1 MNQPVCLFG
10 AFARH
15 LQSQPDALLY
25 RYLVDGD
32 PGGKVVEWT
41 YAQAYRRCAAV
52 AGLLSEHGLAGKRVL
67 LLAQPGLDYVAT
79 FLGCLMARVV
89 VVPAYPP
96 VGARS
101 DNAVARL
108 AAIATAAQIDAV
120 VTTTPIAALAGA
132 IVRGTPLA
140 DVPWLPTD
148 AVGDPAPGV
157 DWLAVPA
164 PGELA
169 YLQFTSGSTSDPKGV
184 MVTHGNVAHN
194 SDLIRQK
201 FGHSAQAR
209 GFSWLPPYH
218 DMGLIGGILQPLY
231 VGFEV
236 TLMSPLDFL
245 KRPIRWIE
253 AISRF
258 RVTTAGGPDFGYA
271 LCTRRF
277 RPGATAI
284 DLSSWRVAFNG
295 AEPIRPD
302 TLDRFCETFGPHG
315 FARTAFYPC
324 YGLAEATLIVTGGEL
339 DQAPVVRR
347 ADRDQLARG
356 RFAEAAGSAA
366 AVELVACG
374 TPAADQQLA
383 IVDPYSCAQVGD
395 GVVGE
400 IWIAGGSVAAGYWN
414 RPDATHTAFAARR
427 SDDPAAGPY
436 ARTGDLGFVAGGELY
451 VTGRHKDL
459 IIVRGRNLYP
469 HDIEDTVAGAHPAIR
484 AGCVA
489 AFSTFAG
496 AAEGIAVAAE
506 VQSAGQQDLTAV
518 IDAIRGAVIAAHDV
532 GATEVILLPSR
543 AMPKTSSGKLTR
555 AACRAGIADG
565 TIATVAR
572 WRADPPPSPA
582 ARESGGQGPGG
593 EAAQPVGRIRAWL
606 RDAIAARTGLS
617 AGDIA
622 TGRPLVEYGLDSQ
635 MAVEIAGDLEAALHH
650 PVPATLAWNHPTI
663 DAIAAYLA
671 GAGAGAGA
679 GGATVPAAAV
689 TAGAPP
695 AAIAIVAVGCRFPGG
710 VDGPE
715 AFWRLLCSEVDP
727 IGPVPADRWTHTEVL
742 ASSLASVDPGRGQ
755 AAQLG
760 GFVDRV
766 DEFDAAFFAISP
778 REAEALDPQQRL
790 LLEVCYETLD
800 RAGLANGRLAGS
812 STGVFVGISSN
823 DYYLRQERAGT
834 VDPRYS
840 VTGNLASVAAGRV
853 SYALGLVGPCL
864 AVDTACSSS
873 LVAVHLACQSLR
885 SGECEQALAGGVN
898 LILGPEGHV
907 YFSALHATS
916 PRGRCASFDASAD
929 GYVRSEGCG
938 VVLLKPLEAAQR
950 DGDRILAVIRGSA
963 INHDG
968 RSNGLTAPSGRAQE
982 TVIRRALAS
991 AGVAPAQVSY
1001 VETHGTGTPLGDP
1014 IEVEALAAVYGA
1026 GRGAD
1031 QPLRIG
1037 STKSRIGH
1045 AEAAAGIAG
1054 LIKTALALDA
1064 ETLPGNLHFE
1074 TPNPHIR
1081 WAELPVSVVRE
1092 AAPWP
1097 RGDAPRFAGVSSFG
1111 FSGSNAHAVLEQG
1124 PAARPPAR
1132 APERV
1137 PERVIDAPQLIA
1149 VGAHTPE
1156 ALDARLAQV
1165 EQLARSSDA
1174 ALVDLALSIATS
1186 SSHLVCRAA
1195 TVATARGLEAAIQ
1208 RCRRAPRPA
1217 PIRRLA
1223 FAFTGQG
1230 AQRAGMGMQLAERW
1244 PVIADA
1250 LQWCDERFRTE
1261 SGLPRGL
1268 REVMWAAPGTPAAA
1282 LLDRTD
1288 YTQAAMFAFAY
1299 AVTCWWRAL
1308 GISPDVVLGHSIGE
1322 VAAACTAGVL
1332 DPAAA
1337 MRLVVARGQGM
1348 RRLPPGGAM
1357 VAVGAAE
1364 REVAALI
1371 DGWPDTAIA
1380 AVNGPRQVVVA
1391 GPEIRIARVV
1401 QHGGAAGWQTS
1412 RLAVSHAFHSP
1423 LMAPMVEELGRRA
1436 AELCHRAPQ
1445 VLWIS
1450 AMTGAPVGD
1459 GAARAGYWT
1468 EHVLAPVRF
1477 DQALAALPA
1486 DVDAVVELGP
1496 QPALTAVALRTCGAG
1511 SRRWIPCARPE
1522 REDVSLLEAAADLYQ
1537 GGVDLDLA
1545 RLFPADRR
1553 RIALPS
1559 YPWQRRRYWT
1569 AAPAPAAAPP
1579 AAVAAPAIAAPAP
1592 SAPVSSA
1599 PAPSAPALDPSSDAP
1614 LRPAVATPTAE
1625 PQELVPLAVEPSSA
1639 TAGQLVFELVHQQ
1652 LEVMRQ
1658 QLGLLAGELDASADA
1673 APALPTASNLR
1684 TLEGHN

>member
-1 MNQPVCLFG
+1 MNQPICLFG

-32 PGGKVVEWT
+32 PGGQVVEWT
-41 YAQAYRRCAAV
+41 FAQAYRRCAAV
-52 AGLLSEHGLAGKRVL
+52 AELLSEHGLPGKRVL

-96 VGARS
+96 VGARGDS
-101 DNAVARL
+101 AIARL
-108 AAIATAAQIDAV
+108 VAIAAAAQIDAV
-120 VTTTPIAALAGA
+120 ATTTSIAGLAPA

-148 AVGDPAPGV
+148 AVGEPASGV
-157 DWLAVPA
+157 DWLAIRPRD
-164 PGELA
+164 ELA

-201 FGHSAQAR
+201 FGHSGQTR
-209 GFSWLPPYH
+209 GASWLPPYH
-218 DMGLIGGILQPLY
+218 DMGLIGGILQPLH

-258 RVTTAGGPDFGYA
+258 RVTTTGGPDFAYA

-324 YGLAEATLIVTGGEL
+324 YGLAEATLIVTGGEV

-356 RFAEAAGSAA
+356 RFAEAAPSAA

-383 IVDPYSCAQVGD
+383 IVDPYSCAQVAD

-414 RPDATHTAFAARR
+414 RPDATQAAFAARR

-436 ARTGDLGFVAGGELY
+436 ARTGDLGFVAGGQLY
-451 VTGRHKDL
+451 ITGRHKDL

-469 HDIEDTVAGAHPAIR
+469 HDIEDTVAAAHPAIR

-489 AFSTFAG
+489 VFSTSAG
-496 AAEGIAVAAE
+496 TAEGIAVAAE
-506 VQSAGQQDLTAV
+506 VQAASQQDLTQV
-518 IDAIRGAVIAAHDV
+518 IDAIRAAVIAAHDV
-532 GATEVILLPSR
+532 GATEVLLLPSR

-565 TIATVAR
+565 SIATIAR
-572 WRADPPPSPA
+572 WRADQPA
-582 ARESGGQGPGG
+582 RDPGEQGTGGG
-593 EAAQPVGRIRAWL
+593 AQPASRIRAWL
-606 RDAIAARTGLS
+606 RDAIAARTGLP
-617 AGDIA
+617 AADIA

-635 MAVEIAGDLEAALHH
+635 MAVEIAGDLEAALHQ

-663 DAIAAYLA
+663 DAIAAHLA
-671 GAGAGAGA
+671 GAAPGPAQAVA
-679 GGATVPAAAV
+679 PGAT
-689 TAGAPP
+689 AG
-695 AAIAIVAVGCRFPGG
+695 IAIVAVGCRFPGG

-715 AFWRLLCSEVDP
+715 AFWRLLCSEADP
-727 IGPVPADRWTHTEVL
+727 IGPVPADRWTHTDHL
-742 ASSLASVDPGRGQ
+742 AAVDPGRGQ
-755 AAQLG
+755 AARLG

-800 RAGLANGRLAGS
+800 RAGLAHGRLAGS

-834 VDPRYS
+834 IDPRYS

-885 SGECEQALAGGVN
+885 AGECEQALAGGVN

-963 INHDG
+963 VNHDG
-968 RSNGLTAPSGRAQE
+968 RSNGLTAPNGRAQE
-982 TVIRRALAS
+982 AVIRRALAS
-991 AGVAPAQVSY
+991 AGVRPIQVSY

-1014 IEVEALAAVYGA
+1014 IEVDALAAVYGA
-1026 GRGAD
+1026 GRAAGE
-1031 QPLRIG
+1031 PLRIG
-1037 STKSRIGH
+1037 SAKSQIGH

-1064 ETLPGNLHFE
+1064 GVLPANLHFE
-1074 TPNPHIR
+1074 TPNPRIR
-1081 WAELPVSVVRE
+1081 WAALPVSVVSE
-1092 AAPWP
+1092 PAPWP

-1111 FSGSNAHAVLEQG
+1111 FSGSNAHVVLEQA
-1124 PAARPPAR
+1124 PAARPPAP
-1132 APERV
+1132 APV
-1137 PERVIDAPQLIA
+1137 RVIDAPQLIA
-1149 VGAHTPE
+1149 VAAHTPE

-1195 TVATARGLEAAIQ
+1195 TVATARGLEAAVQ
-1208 RCRRAPRPA
+1208 RCRREPRPA
-1217 PIRRLA
+1217 PIRKLA

-1230 AQRAGMGMQLAERW
+1230 AQRAGMGLALAERW
-1244 PVIADA
+1244 QVIADA
-1250 LQWCDERFRTE
+1250 LQWCDDRFRAE

-1299 AVTCWWRAL
+1299 AVACWWRAL
-1308 GISPDVVLGHSIGE
+1308 GIAPDVVVGHSIGE
-1322 VAAACTAGVL
+1322 IAAACAAGVL
-1332 DPAAA
+1332 DPEAA

-1348 RRLPPGGAM
+1348 SRLPSGGAM
-1357 VAVGAAE
+1357 IAVGADE
-1364 REVAALI
+1364 PEVAALI

-1380 AVNGPRQVVVA
+1380 AINGPRQVVVA
-1391 GPEIRIARVV
+1391 GPEVSLARLV
-1401 QHGGAAGWQTS
+1401 QHAATAGWQAS

-1423 LMAPMVEELGRRA
+1423 LMAPMVDELARRA
-1436 AELCHRAPQ
+1436 AELAHRAPQ

-1459 GAARAGYWT
+1459 GARAGYWS

-1477 DQALAALPA
+1477 HQALAALPA
-1486 DVDAVVELGP
+1486 DVDAVVEIGP
-1496 QPALTAVALRTCGAG
+1496 QPALTAIARRAG
-1511 SRRWIPCARPE
+1511 GESARRWIPCARPE
-1522 REDVSLLEAAADLYQ
+1522 REEVSLLEAAAALYQ
-1537 GGVDLDLA
+1537 GGLDLDLA

-1569 AAPAPAAAPP
+1569 AAPPAPAAAPP
-1579 AAVAAPAIAAPAP
+1579 ALVAPSIAAPSIAAPAV
-1592 SAPVSSA
+1592 APPA
-1599 PAPSAPALDPSSDAP
+1599 PAATTIDPPGDVAGHSVLD
-1614 LRPAVATPTAE
+1614 LIYR
-1625 PQELVPLAVEPSSA
+1625 
-1639 TAGQLVFELVHQQ
+1639 Q
-1652 LEVMRQ
+1652 LEVMHQ
-1658 QLGLLAGELDASADA
+1658 QIGLLAGELGADA
-1673 APALPTASNLR
+1673 APALPILSNLR